1 MLKKKIK
8 DNKIPIMSCLFD
20 SLSFFITELDGKEL
34 RKEISKYIAED
45 PVLIEPNTKLS
56 TILQYE
62 DKSLQDYVDEM
73 SKDSTWGGG
82 IEIKAFCEMFK
93 IRVFVHVLRDSKIIK
108 FYPSQNNFEKKYIEI
123 FWNGYHFSNHK

>member
-1 MLKKKIK
+1 
-8 DNKIPIMSCLFD
+8 MSCLFD
-20 SLSFFITELDGKEL
+20 SLSYFIIGLNGKEL
-34 RKEISKYIAED
+34 RREISNYIAED

-62 DKSLQDYVDEM
+62 DKSLHDYVHEM

-93 IRVFVHVLRDSKIIK
+93 IRVFVHVLRDGKVIK
-108 FYPSQNNFEKKYIEI
+108 FYPSQNKFEKKYVEI
-123 FWNGYHFSNHK
+123 FWNGYQFSVRK